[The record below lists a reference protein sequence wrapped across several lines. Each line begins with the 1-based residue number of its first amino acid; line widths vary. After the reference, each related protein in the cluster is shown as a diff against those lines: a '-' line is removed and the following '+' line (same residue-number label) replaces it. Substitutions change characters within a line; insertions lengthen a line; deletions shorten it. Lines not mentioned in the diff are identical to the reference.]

1 MTKKWNWFTLLHS
14 FVRFS
19 SMFQKAQGS
28 GKISLFIK
36 VKTNPVT
43 IHTCKTHTCYIKLK
57 ESGFLGGV
65 VRRITYQT
73 GLHIGDKKIKDFEF
87 QLLSIY

>member
-1 MTKKWNWFTLLHS
+1 MTKKWNWFTLLHI

-43 IHTCKTHTCYIKLK
+43 LHTCKTHTRYIKLK
-57 ESGFLGGV
+57 EAVFWEGW
-65 VRRITYQT
+65 
-73 GLHIGDKKIKDFEF
+73 
-87 QLLSIY
+87 

>member
-1 MTKKWNWFTLLHS
+1 MEL
-14 FVRFS
+14 VYS
-19 SMFQKAQGS
+19 SPFFRPLFFNVSKAQGS

-43 IHTCKTHTCYIKLK
+43 LHTCKTHTRYIKLK

>member
-1 MTKKWNWFTLLHS
+1 MTKKWNWFTLLHF

-43 IHTCKTHTCYIKLK
+43 LHTRYIKLK
-57 ESGFLGGV
+57 EAVFWEGW
-65 VRRITYQT
+65 
-73 GLHIGDKKIKDFEF
+73 
-87 QLLSIY
+87 

>member
-1 MTKKWNWFTLLHS
+1 MTKKWNWFTLLYF

-43 IHTCKTHTCYIKLK
+43 LHTCKTHTHYIKLK
-57 ESGFLGGV
+57 EAVFWEGW
-65 VRRITYQT
+65 
-73 GLHIGDKKIKDFEF
+73 
-87 QLLSIY
+87 

>member
-1 MTKKWNWFTLLHS
+1 MTKKWNWFTLLHF
-14 FVRFS
+14 FVRFF

-43 IHTCKTHTCYIKLK
+43 LHTCKTHTRYIKLK
-57 ESGFLGGV
+57 EAVFWEGW
-65 VRRITYQT
+65 
-73 GLHIGDKKIKDFEF
+73 
-87 QLLSIY
+87 

>member
-1 MTKKWNWFTLLHS
+1 MTKKWNWFTLLHF

-19 SMFQKAQGS
+19 STFQKAQGS

-43 IHTCKTHTCYIKLK
+43 LHTCKTHTRYIKLK
-57 ESGFLGGV
+57 EAVFWEGW
-65 VRRITYQT
+65 
-73 GLHIGDKKIKDFEF
+73 
-87 QLLSIY
+87 